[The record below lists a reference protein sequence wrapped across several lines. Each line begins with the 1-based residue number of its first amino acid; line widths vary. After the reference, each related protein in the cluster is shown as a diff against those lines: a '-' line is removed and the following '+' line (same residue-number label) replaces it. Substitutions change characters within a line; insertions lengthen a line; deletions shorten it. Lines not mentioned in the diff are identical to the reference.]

1 MNAQD
6 FLTKIIENFVA
17 SVPQLVA
24 LLGSILFYLKK
35 VRATADILPTQVNTL
50 GDTLGKTFTEA
61 KENLISSFTEVKNNM
76 ESSFEK
82 AANNID
88 KVVSD
93 AVASITSKVNDEL
106 IAMKKELSQYK
117 AILNAQ
123 KEQSNLLARENV
135 AFMQLLSELLEKDYD
150 KIKSGVAQKV
160 LNRFTLTK
168 EELQKY
174 PDVLVQDSALLE
186 KALKEIKNIS
196 GVEKLDTILKELGY
210 ERKEKQEKQETKEL
224 QEEE

>member
-1 MNAQD
+1 MNAQE
-6 FLTKIIENFVA
+6 FLTKIIENFIA
-17 SVPQLVA
+17 SVPQIVA

-35 VRATADILPTQVNTL
+35 VKTTADILPSQVNTL
-50 GDTLGKTFTEA
+50 GDTLGKT
-61 KENLISSFTEVKNNM
+61 FTEVKNNM

-93 AVASITSKVNDEL
+93 AVANITSKVNDEL
-106 IAMKKELSQYK
+106 TAMKKELSQYK

-196 GVEKLDTILKELGY
+196 GIEKLDNILKELGY
-210 ERKEKQEKQETKEL
+210 ERKEKEKQETKEL

>member
-1 MNAQD
+1 MNAQE
-6 FLTKIIENFVA
+6 FLTKIIENFIA
-17 SVPQLVA
+17 SVPQIVA

-35 VRATADILPTQVNTL
+35 VKTTADILPSQVNTL
-50 GDTLGKTFTEA
+50 GDTLGKT
-61 KENLISSFTEVKNNM
+61 FTEVKNNM

-82 AANNID
+82 AAKNID

-93 AVASITSKVNDEL
+93 AVANITSKVNDEL
-106 IAMKKELSQYK
+106 TAMKKELSQYK

-196 GVEKLDTILKELGY
+196 GIEKLDNILKELGY
-210 ERKEKQEKQETKEL
+210 ERKEKEKQETKEL